1 MPSKI
6 TLGKV
11 YKSFLGGKSEGSL
24 LVLFRNE
31 TSDLY
36 LSSIKKWEMIL
47 EECINFES
55 VSTKCPTG
63 PGVSH

>member
-6 TLGKV
+6 TLDKV
-11 YKSFLGGKSEGSL
+11 YKSFLEGKIEGSL

-36 LSSIKKWEMIL
+36 LSSIEKWEMIL
-47 EECINFES
+47 EECNNFES
-55 VSTKCPTG
+55 GSTKVEKP
-63 PGVSH
+63 